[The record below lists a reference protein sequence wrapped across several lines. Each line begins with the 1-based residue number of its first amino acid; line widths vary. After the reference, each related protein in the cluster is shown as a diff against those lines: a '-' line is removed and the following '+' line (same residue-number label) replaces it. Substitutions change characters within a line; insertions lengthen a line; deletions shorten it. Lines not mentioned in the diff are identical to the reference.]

1 MTERAPAN
9 MVASMEGS
17 DPDQAA
23 SPRKRGGR
31 PPAAHAGE
39 VEARIIAAATRLFL
53 ARGFDGTSFDG
64 VAATARAGKASIYA
78 RYANKAALF
87 AAVIEHAVSRN
98 MAASSVL
105 PADLPMADRLVAAA
119 ASLAQAAL
127 QPDAIALMR
136 LIIAEAG
143 RRPDLAEHANAIG
156 RTAGIER
163 MVAAIAPAATGPAR
177 AGAITAAEAIIDLF
191 FVPMMMRALLGG
203 DPAELQRDVPL
214 RAASVIEMLRLSG
227 AFAPI
232 P

>member
-163 MVAAIAPAATGPAR
+163 MVEATGPAR
-177 AGAITAAEAIIDLF
+177 AGATTAAEAIIDLF